1 MLKERIKI
9 SNYSHFNDHYLSL
22 TEWKILINDFID
34 EYGLNSLLSFS
45 IEGVKLY
52 IVKDLLT
59 FKKEEQSFIPEDP
72 LMFLRDW
79 RDTIIAIE
87 EWYKEDIYLISEDID
102 VNLIVSFG

>member
-1 MLKERIKI
+1 MLKECIKI

-22 TEWKILINDFID
+22 KEWKSLINDLID
-34 EYGLNSLLSFS
+34 KYGSNSLLSFS

-87 EWYKEDIYLISEDID
+87 EWYKEDLYLISDDID
-102 VNLIVSFG
+102 VNLTVSFG